1 MRVWDAILVTLIDA
15 IPLFI
20 FLFTLFLIKGVLRM
34 VRVAIL
40 DIYRIKVEMGEEPG
54 KVLSFFH
61 SRIDKHEKSKE
72 RYNL

>member
-1 MRVWDAILVTLIDA
+1 MRVWEAILVTLVDA

-20 FLFTLFLIKGVLRM
+20 FLFTLLVLKGVLYM
-34 VRVAIL
+34 MKVAIL

-61 SRIDKHEKSKE
+61 SRIDKHEKRKE